1 MESKKYSMDLAGRE
15 LTLEFGKYC
24 EQAAGSVWVHL
35 GDTVVMVNATMA
47 PTPRPGVDFF
57 PLAVDVEEKQYS
69 VGKIPGGFI
78 KREGRPTEKAT
89 LTCRLIDRPLR
100 PLFNKGM
107 RNDVQ
112 VVVTV
117 LSVEQDV
124 PPEIP
129 AMIGSSI
136 ALAVREIAWNGATG
150 AVVVGRVDGQYVM
163 SPDEEKRAKSDMH
176 VYLAGTK
183 DAIMM
188 VEAGANEVSETA
200 MLDAIMFGHEYIKQ
214 LVEFQDK
221 IVAEIGKEKV
231 EVPLNVT
238 GDDVKQAVREFAYDK
253 CVWVFDTFN
262 RQERQAREAQV
273 KQETIEALA
282 EQFPEREAEI
292 ADALYY
298 LNKEVMRKKIIEQ
311 GIRPDGR
318 GVTEIRPIWC
328 EVGVLPRVHG
338 SAVFTRG
345 QTQALTVTTLGS
357 TSEGQVL
364 DGLSSEDFKRYIHH
378 YNMPPYATGEAGRLK
393 SPGRREIGH
402 GALAE
407 RALLPVIPSEEEF
420 PYAMRLVSEIL
431 SSNGSSSMASVCGS
445 TLSLMDAGVPIH
457 APVAG
462 VAMGLIKDVES
473 GKVAVLTDIQGLE
486 DFLGDMDFK
495 VAGSMNGITAIQ
507 MDIKIAG
514 IDRTILETALA
525 QALKGRLFILEKML
539 SCIGE
544 PRKELSKYAPK
555 IVRFTINPE
564 KIREV
569 IGPGGKMINKII
581 AETGVKIDIEDDG
594 RVFISTPDAEAADKA
609 RRIIEGIAKDIEVG
623 EVYTGKVVRIMN
635 FGAFVELLP
644 GKDGMIHI
652 SKLANHRVEKVED
665 VVKIGDTLEVKV
677 AEIDAQGRVNL
688 VRNDI
693 TYDNTA
699 AAAPRRAEGF
709 RARPPRRDGR
719 N

>member
-1 MESKKYSMDLAGRE
+1 MDYKSFTMDLAGRN

-24 EQAAGSVWVHL
+24 EQANGSVWVHL

-47 PTPRPGVDFF
+47 PAPRTGVDFF

-78 KREGRPTEKAT
+78 KREGRPSDKAT

-112 VVVTV
+112 VVVTI

-136 ALAVREIAWNGATG
+136 ALAVSDIPWNGPTG
-150 AVVVGRVDGQYVM
+150 AVLVGRVNGEFVIN
-163 SPDEEKRAKSDMH
+163 PDEEQRKESDLSLY
-176 VYLAGTK
+176 VAGTEE
-183 DAIMM
+183 AIMM
-188 VEAGANEVSETA
+188 VEAGANELSEDT
-200 MLDAIMFGHEYIKQ
+200 MLDAILFGHEYIKK
-214 LVEFQDK
+214 LVAFQK
-221 IVAEIGKEKV
+221 QIVAEIGKAKV

-238 GDDVKQAVREFAYDK
+238 GDDVKAAVREFAYDK
-253 CVWVFDTFN
+253 CVWVFETFD
-262 RQERQAREAQV
+262 RSERQAREAQV
-273 KQETIEALA
+273 KEETMTALA

-298 LNKEVMRKKIIEQ
+298 LNKEVMRKKILDE

-318 GVTEIRPIWC
+318 KVTEVRPIWC

-338 SAVFTRG
+338 SAIFTRG
-345 QTQALTVTTLGS
+345 QTQALTVTTLGA
-357 TSEGQVL
+357 TAEGQVL
-364 DGLSSEDFKRYIHH
+364 DGLSSETFKRYIHQ
-378 YNMPPYATGEAGRLK
+378 YNMPPYATGEAGRMK

-407 RALLPVIPSEEEF
+407 RALLPVIPTEEEF
-420 PYAMRLVSEIL
+420 PYAYRLVSEIL

-462 VAMGLIKDVES
+462 VAMGLITNTETNQL
-473 GKVAVLTDIQGLE
+473 AVLTDIQGLE

-495 VAGSMNGITAIQ
+495 VAGTMNGITALQ

-514 IDRTILETALA
+514 INREILSKALSQALEGRLHILGIMLETLG
-525 QALKGRLFILEKML
+525 Q
-539 SCIGE
+539 
-544 PRKELSKYAPK
+544 PREELSPYAPK

-594 RVFISTPDAEAADKA
+594 RVFISTPDADAAAKA

-623 EVYTGKVVRIMN
+623 DVFTGKVVRIMN
-635 FGAFVELLP
+635 FGAFVELAP

-652 SKLANHRVEKVED
+652 SKLDNKRVEKVED
-665 VVKIGDTLEVKV
+665 VVNIGDEIEVKV
-677 AEIDAQGRVNL
+677 NEIDAQGRINL
-688 VRNDI
+688 IRNDI
-693 TYDNTA
+693 VYDNLA
-699 AAAPRRAEGF
+699 ARRPEGQQI
-709 RARPPRRDGR
+709 RTRPPRRDGR
-719 N
+719 Q

>member
-1 MESKKYSMDLAGRE
+1 MDHKVYSMDLAGRK

-24 EQAAGSVWVHL
+24 EQANGSVWVHL

-47 PTPRPGVDFF
+47 STPREGVDFF

-78 KREGRPTEKAT
+78 KREGRPTDKAT

-112 VVVTV
+112 VVVTI

-136 ALAVREIAWNGATG
+136 AIAVSDIPWGGPTG
-150 AVVVGRVDGQYVM
+150 SVCVGRVGGQYIIN
-163 SPDEEKRAKSDMH
+163 PGEEDRARSDMSIY
-176 VYLAGTK
+176 VAGTR

-188 VEAGANEVSETA
+188 VEAGANELSEDV
-200 MLDAIMFGHEYIKQ
+200 MLDGIMFAHEYIRKI
-214 LVEFQDK
+214 VEFQEM
-221 IVAEIGKEKV
+221 IVREIGKEKV
-231 EVPLNVT
+231 TVPLIST
-238 GDDVKQAVREFAYDK
+238 GEDVKAAVRAYAYDK
-253 CVWVFDTFN
+253 AVWTFSTYE
-262 RQERQAREAQV
+262 RAERQAREKQV
-273 KQETIEALA
+273 KQETLEALG
-282 EQFPEREAEI
+282 EQFPGRESEI

-298 LNKEVMRKKIIEQ
+298 LNKEVMRRNILDN
-311 GIRPDGR
+311 GIRADGR
-318 GVTEIRPIWC
+318 KVNEIRPIWC

-345 QTQALTVTTLGS
+345 QTQALTVTTLGPV
-357 TSEGQVL
+357 SEGQVL
-364 DGLSSEDFKRYIHH
+364 DGLSNENFKRYIHQ

-407 RALLPVIPSEEEF
+407 RALLPVIPTEEEF
-420 PYAMRLVSEIL
+420 PYALRLVSEIL

-445 TLSLMDAGVPIH
+445 TMSLMDAGVPIH

-462 VAMGLIKDVES
+462 VAMGLIKDTES
-473 GKVAVLTDIQGLE
+473 DKVAVLTDIQGLE

-514 IDRTILETALA
+514 ISREILKTALE
-525 QALKGRLFILEKML
+525 QALQGRLFILQKML
-539 SCIGE
+539 DCIGE
-544 PRKELSKYAPK
+544 PRKELNQYAPK

-594 RVFISTPDAEAADKA
+594 RVFISTPNAEAADKA
-609 RRIIEGIAKDIEVG
+609 RKIIEGIARDFQVG
-623 EVYTGKVVRIMN
+623 DVFTGRVVRIMN
-635 FGAFVELLP
+635 FGAFVELAP

-652 SKLANHRVEKVED
+652 SKLADHRVEKVED
-665 VVKIGDTLEVKV
+665 VVSIGDELEVRIS
-677 AEIDAQGRVNL
+677 EIGPKGIDL

-693 TYDNTA
+693 DYS
-699 AAAPRRAEGF
+699 AAPRRDNGSGSN
-709 RARPPRRDGR
+709 RRPPRRDGR